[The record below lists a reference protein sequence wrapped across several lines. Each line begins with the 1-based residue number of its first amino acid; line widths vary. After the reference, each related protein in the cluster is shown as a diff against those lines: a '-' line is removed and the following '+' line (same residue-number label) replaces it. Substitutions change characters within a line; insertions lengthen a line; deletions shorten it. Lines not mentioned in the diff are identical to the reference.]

1 MLSFIG
7 DLFITI
13 LAVCVIGFMVLCA
26 IITAFRTPPAPPKD
40 TRSRKEIYESYI
52 HSSAWRNRR
61 KRALELANYKC
72 EKCGC
77 KENLHVHHLSYE
89 HFGNELDNELQVL
102 CRECHQR
109 VHGKR
114 F

>member
-52 HSSAWRNRR
+52 IIA
-61 KRALELANYKC
+61 
-72 EKCGC
+72 
-77 KENLHVHHLSYE
+77 
-89 HFGNELDNELQVL
+89 FGNVS
-102 CRECHQR
+102 R
-109 VHGKR
+109 GT
-114 F
+114 FF

>member
-26 IITAFRTPPAPPKD
+26 IITAFRTPPPPKD
-40 TRSRKEIYESYI
+40 NRSKREIYESYI
-52 HSSAWRNRR
+52 HSSTWRNRR

-89 HFGNELDNELQVL
+89 HFGDELDNELQVL